1 MALRR
6 TEFQNNYRVAYESG
20 DLVVDV
26 SHLSPDGK
34 GSILISR
41 GEIQRD
47 LFNLPVIPLLYS
59 STLEGYKIALSQIK
73 PFYGGDDLTPYL
85 DLFWEEHYKLKT
97 IETYHLTFKE
107 SSYIISTTPIP

>member
-47 LFNLPVIPLLYS
+47 LFNLPEIPLLYS
-59 STLEGYKIALSQIK
+59 STLEGYTIT
-73 PFYGGDDLTPYL
+73 GTPHFKQYL
-85 DLFWEEHYKLKT
+85 KGVT
-97 IETYHLTFKE
+97 
-107 SSYIISTTPIP
+107 